1 MALNFLIWYWLK
13 VDNYSTI
20 KLQMFCKFK
29 KNMIYET
36 KMKNIT
42 ICFYFKRK

>member
-1 MALNFLIWYWLK
+1 
-13 VDNYSTI
+13 
-20 KLQMFCKFK
+20 MFCKFK

-42 ICFYFKRK
+42 ICFYFREKENRQN

>member
-1 MALNFLIWYWLK
+1 
-13 VDNYSTI
+13 
-20 KLQMFCKFK
+20 MFCKFK

-42 ICFYFKRK
+42 ICFYFKRKQTKLKLL